1 MTMSK
6 VTKPQIS
13 TQGCESVFF
22 KKTFSEVFGYL
33 ANNTF
38 SRDLLTSR
46 ISTYRNVHYGDILVK
61 FGETLDVEKDDLP
74 YVSTEVLD
82 KAKQF
87 PQLNNGDVIIADTAE
102 DETVG
107 KCTEIVNI
115 GKAKVI
121 AGLHTMACRP
131 KGQFAPGYLGFYM
144 NSPKYHD
151 QLLPLMQGTKV
162 TGVSKTA
169 ILETKLLYPSFE
181 EQQDIVH
188 FLTSLNKA
196 IAVNESEIAKLQ
208 DIKNAYRSM
217 LFPRSGEK
225 KPRLRIKGFSE
236 DWISLPLRDFANKVT
251 TKNTAG
257 TVSESF
263 TNSAEFGI
271 VSQLDFFDHEITNE
285 SNNTNYFVVNEDDF
299 VYNPRISTFAPVG
312 PINRNKLGRKGIM
325 SPLYMV
331 FSIQGI
337 DPMYLEYYF
346 QTTLWHHYMKMNGNT
361 GARHDRFSISDEN
374 FFNMPIPT
382 PNIDEQKAIGNMLNN
397 IDILIST
404 QSRRLVKLKH
414 MKSACLDR
422 MFVTE

>member
-1 MTMSK
+1 MY
-6 VTKPQIS
+6 
-13 TQGCESVFF
+13 E
-22 KKTFSEVFGYL
+22 
-33 ANNTF
+33 
-38 SRDLLTSR
+38 D
-46 ISTYRNVHYGDILVK
+46 
-61 FGETLDVEKDDLP
+61 
-74 YVSTEVLD
+74 STEVLD

-181 EQQDIVH
+181 EQKDIVH

-225 KPRLRIKGFSE
+225 KPRLR
-236 DWISLPLRDFANKVT
+236 N
-251 TKNTAG
+251 
-257 TVSESF
+257 
-263 TNSAEFGI
+263 
-271 VSQLDFFDHEITNE
+271 
-285 SNNTNYFVVNEDDF
+285 
-299 VYNPRISTFAPVG
+299 
-312 PINRNKLGRKGIM
+312 
-325 SPLYMV
+325 
-331 FSIQGI
+331 
-337 DPMYLEYYF
+337 
-346 QTTLWHHYMKMNGNT
+346 
-361 GARHDRFSISDEN
+361 
-374 FFNMPIPT
+374 
-382 PNIDEQKAIGNMLNN
+382 
-397 IDILIST
+397 
-404 QSRRLVKLKH
+404 
-414 MKSACLDR
+414 
-422 MFVTE
+422 

>member
-13 TQGCESVFF
+13 TQGCESVFL

-181 EQQDIVH
+181 EQKDIVH

-299 VYNPRISTFAPVG
+299 VYNPRISVTAPVG
-312 PINRNKLGRKGIM
+312 PINRNKLGRNGVM
-325 SPLYMV
+325 SPLYTV
-331 FSIQGI
+331 FRPHDVSNT
-337 DPMYLEYYF
+337 YLEYF
-346 QTTLWHHYMKMNGNT
+346 FKTNRWHALMQFNGDS
-361 GARHDRFSISDEN
+361 GARSDRFSIGTDLFYE
-374 FFNMPIPT
+374 MPIPA
-382 PNIDEQKAIGNMLNN
+382 PSFNEQEKIGSFFANLS
-397 IDILIST
+397 DLIT
-404 QSRRLVKLKH
+404 LHQSELEKLQKIK
-414 MKSACLDR
+414 KSLLER
-422 MFVTE
+422 MFV